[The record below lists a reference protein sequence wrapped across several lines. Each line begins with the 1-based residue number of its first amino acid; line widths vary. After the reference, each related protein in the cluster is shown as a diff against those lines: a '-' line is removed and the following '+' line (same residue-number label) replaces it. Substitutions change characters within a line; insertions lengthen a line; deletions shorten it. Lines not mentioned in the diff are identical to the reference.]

1 LRAWNEVEDIQ
12 LSSSAQASIKPKAQ
26 TSVNCFNSSVW
37 FIGTTTITTTTT
49 TTMVSNKPFFCTL
62 AAWLLAV
69 QAFAF
74 APSRLSSLSQTKG
87 TKSAI
92 YYEFPTHL
100 LSDLSPEVEGARAK
114 FWFYFFAG
122 SGAGGIGLAQLPS
135 MFNEAAA
142 ARESASTGSPS
153 KGGQALNAGPLVSL
167 YYDNQISLSDV
178 SDVIQ
183 KAPTAEFISSNSQSV
198 NFMASKG
205 YIDKNDFIREMK
217 NKGCNALATYSV
229 FDAISSGKG
238 GIVSPVVYDERIAKY
253 RQGSGGGEVMASSF
267 VTDLNAFLAVKVGA
281 FIGLVFCLL
290 VDFGLVAKAGIEG
303 FLS

>member
-1 LRAWNEVEDIQ
+1 M
-12 LSSSAQASIKPKAQ
+12 ASTKNTKHLLY
-26 TSVNCFNSSVW
+26 
-37 FIGTTTITTTTT
+37 
-49 TTMVSNKPFFCTL
+49 TL
-62 AAWLLAV
+62 AALLLAARTV
-69 QAFAF
+69 AF
-74 APSRLSSLSQTKG
+74 APSRSSSVTQTKG
-87 TKSAI
+87 TKTAI
-92 YYEFPTHL
+92 YYEFPSHL
-100 LSDLSPEVEGARAK
+100 LTDLSPEVAGARAK

-142 ARESASTGSPS
+142 ARETASAVGSPT

-167 YYDNQISLSDV
+167 YYDNEISLSDV
-178 SDVIQ
+178 SDAIS

-205 YIDKNDFIREMK
+205 YIDKNDFIKEMGK
-217 NKGCNALATYSV
+217 KGCNALATYSV

-238 GIVSPVVYDERIAKY
+238 GIVSPVVYDERIEKY
-253 RQGSGGGEVMASSF
+253 RQESGGGEVASSF
-267 VTDLNAFLAVKVGA
+267 VTDLNGFLAVKVAA

>member
-1 LRAWNEVEDIQ
+1 
-12 LSSSAQASIKPKAQ
+12 
-26 TSVNCFNSSVW
+26 
-37 FIGTTTITTTTT
+37 
-49 TTMVSNKPFFCTL
+49 MMSNKLFFYTL
-62 AAWLLAV
+62 TALLLAV
-69 QAFAF
+69 QTYAF
-74 APSRLSSLSQTKG
+74 APSSSRLSTLSQTKG

-122 SGAGGIGLAQLPS
+122 SGAGGIGLAQIPS

-142 ARESASTGSPS
+142 ARESALIGSPS

-167 YYDNQISLSDV
+167 YYDNQISATDV
-178 SDVIQ
+178 SDVVE
-183 KAPTAEFISSNSQSV
+183 KAPTADFISSNSQSA

-217 NKGCNALATYSV
+217 NRGCNALATYSV

-253 RQGSGGGEVMASSF
+253 RQGRGGGEVASSF